1 MRPEHSR
8 DGRASETYEVHL
20 QGSPPETLIARFAP
34 TLVGRMPAQTVLM
47 RRVASQDELATLLER
62 VLALGLMLNE
72 VHELRVASRAPTT
85 MRRVAGERTV
95 HRAYEVRID
104 GQLDEGLLRYLRWNH
119 RHLPEQAAL
128 RLEGT
133 CDEVHEFLSAC
144 CQLGLGIERVRRVT
158 AFASSALPTAT
169 RN

>member
-34 TLVGRMPAQTVLM
+34 TLVRKMPAQTVLM

-62 VLALGLMLNE
+62 VLAVGLMLNE
-72 VHELRVASRAPTT
+72 VHELRIASRAPAATL
-85 MRRVAGERTV
+85 GLGGQRTV
-95 HRAYEVRID
+95 HRAYEVRVD
-104 GQLDEGLLRYLRWNH
+104 GKLDEGLLRYLRWSH

-133 CDEVHEFLSAC
+133 TDEVHEFLSAC
-144 CQLGLGIERVRRVT
+144 CRLGLGIERVRRVT
-158 AFASSALPTAT
+158 AVSQGVLPPAT